1 MIHRDIKLKN
11 IGIRRDADGKF
22 YAVIADF
29 GLSTVELETDIK
41 KSDIFQRTLPVK
53 RRFLNTIQK
62 FPKSLNWVKYFFN
75 VHSKNVDDEIL
86 LIVQKLENVSTGTA
100 KKDREINLND
110 REINFSFQRSVKAF
124 LDGRGCGTNNWIAP
138 EIDKKCQSQ
147 FFFRLDPLYHCRRC
161 FSKNRN
167 GFL

>member
-29 GLSTVELETDIK
+29 GLSTVELDADIK
-41 KSDIFQRTLPVK
+41 KSDILHRTLPMK
-53 RRFLNTIQK
+53 RRFLNAIQK

-86 LIVQKLENVSTGTA
+86 LIVKKLENVSCFTSKIRVHRTPNSRCSLYDCSGSFRA
-100 KKDREINLND
+100 NIPNINCSC
-110 REINFSFQRSVKAF
+110 FCVPW
-124 LDGRGCGTNNWIAP
+124 CGPWLLALVLSARKRIF
-138 EIDKKCQSQ
+138 I
-147 FFFRLDPLYHCRRC
+147 
-161 FSKNRN
+161 
-167 GFL
+167 

>member
-29 GLSTVELETDIK
+29 GLSTVELDNDVK
-41 KSDIFQRTLPVK
+41 KSDILQRTLPVK
-53 RRFLNTIQK
+53 RRFLNIIK
-62 FPKSLNWVKYFFN
+62 KLPKYLNWVKYFFN

-86 LIVQKLENVSTGTA
+86 LIVKKLENVSKGVISN
-100 KKDREINLND
+100 DHLN
-110 REINFSFQRSVKAF
+110 SFAFQSSVKAF

-167 GFL
+167 GLKAFSIS

>member
-29 GLSTVELETDIK
+29 GLSTVELDADIK
-41 KSDIFQRTLPVK
+41 KSDILHRTLPMK
-53 RRFLNTIQK
+53 RRFLNAIQK

-86 LIVQKLENVSTGTA
+86 LIVKKLENVSSYFLC
-100 KKDREINLND
+100 LNHGPCD
-110 REINFSFQRSVKAF
+110 
-124 LDGRGCGTNNWIAP
+124 
-138 EIDKKCQSQ
+138 
-147 FFFRLDPLYHCRRC
+147 H
-161 FSKNRN
+161 
-167 GFL
+167 